1 MFIITSG
8 AYITDELATEFGKLP
23 PSFLPLQNRRLFEHQ
38 LKIIGSRQDIY
49 LSIPK
54 GFILSEM
61 DSGFLLSMGVSLVP
75 VPEGITLGQSVAY
88 VISKIARF
96 AEPLKILHGDTLFS
110 KLPEGIDIYT
120 IAIPA
125 DDYIWANAI
134 DNEGYIYTGYFT
146 FSDQKLLLKVLED
159 TNHDFVKA
167 ITLYKNLLKVKEVV
181 ADEWFDFGHC
191 NTYYRSKSKM
201 TTQREFNDLEIDRFS
216 VKKYSSDRNKILA
229 EANWYH
235 SVPIPM
241 KRYLPNLWDYGTQ
254 GDKGFY
260 EIDYFYMSTL
270 SELFTF
276 GNNPYFIWE
285 RIINACNEFLI
296 DCKRYSAP
304 EEKSLIENSN
314 KLYGEKTIS
323 RLAEFS
329 ARTNISLDEKWI
341 INDVEVPSLRDI
353 AAETNNLIS
362 EPSNDEMT
370 VIHGDFCFSNIFYCF
385 RTHSIKVIDP
395 RGIDVSGNKSIY
407 GDIRYDVAKLA
418 HSVLG
423 LYDHI
428 ISGYFILKEE
438 APYRI
443 SFTIPVSEKIDK
455 IQKLFRATSFAG
467 LSLEDACTYP
477 ILVHL
482 FLSMLPLHFDS
493 PFKQKAMLA
502 NALRIYLEFK
512 SIQENTINTYGNS
525 NSDGRTEP
533 AIS

>member
-1 MFIITSG
+1 MVIITSG

-54 GFILSEM
+54 EFVLSEM
-61 DSGFLLSMGVSLVP
+61 DSGYLLSMGVSLVP
-75 VPEGITLGQSVAY
+75 VPEGITLGQSVGY
-88 VISKIARF
+88 VINQVNRLS
-96 AEPLKILHGDTLFS
+96 EPLKILHGDTLFS
-110 KLPEGIDIYT
+110 ILPGGLDIYT
-120 IAIPA
+120 IAKPA

-146 FSDQKLLLKVLED
+146 FSDQKTLLKILED
-159 TNHDFVKA
+159 SGHDFVKA
-167 ITLYKNLLKVKEVV
+167 LLLYKDKLNVKEVV
-181 ADEWFDFGHC
+181 ANEWFDFGHC

-216 VKKYSSDRNKILA
+216 VKKYSSDSNKILA

-235 SVPIPM
+235 SLPIPM

-254 GDKGFY
+254 DGKGFY
-260 EIDYFYMSTL
+260 EIDNFYMSTL
-270 SELFTF
+270 SELYTF

-285 RIINACNEFLI
+285 KIIHACNEFLT
-296 DCKRYSAP
+296 DCKKYRAP
-304 EEKSLIENSN
+304 EVNSLIDSS
-314 KLYGEKTIS
+314 KKIYGEKTLS
-323 RLAEFS
+323 RLLQFA

-341 INDVEVPSLRDI
+341 VNDVEVPSLRDI
-353 AAETNNLIS
+353 AAETNSLIS
-362 EPSNDEMT
+362 EPSPEFMT

-395 RGIDVSGNKSIY
+395 RGIDVSGNQSIY

-428 ISGYFILKEE
+428 LGGYFILKEE

-443 SFTIPVSEKIDK
+443 SFTLPVSEKIDK
-455 IQKLFRATSFAG
+455 IQRLFRATSFAG
-467 LSLEDACTYP
+467 LSLEEACTYP

-493 PFKQKAMLA
+493 PLKQKAMLA
-502 NALRIYLEFK
+502 NALRLYLELK
-512 SIQENTINTYGNS
+512 TIHEKIIFTYGNS